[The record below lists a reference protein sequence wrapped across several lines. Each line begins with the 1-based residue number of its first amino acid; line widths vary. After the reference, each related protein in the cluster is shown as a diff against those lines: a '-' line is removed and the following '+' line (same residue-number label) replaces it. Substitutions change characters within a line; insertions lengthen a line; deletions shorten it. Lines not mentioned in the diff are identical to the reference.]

1 MEAIVAIGGEKLKD
15 LETFLIDEY
24 IVKLTGKE
32 NPKALFVSTANE

>member
-1 MEAIVAIGGEKLKD
+1 MEDIVAIGGGELKD

-32 NPKALFVSTANE
+32 NPKALFVPI